1 MSGPVYRLAET
12 LVHIDRVLDEG
23 AGRRERQS
31 RSGAPTVRTSP
42 NTCRT
47 ERDVYKALVL
57 SCECHSDNRL
67 RHDIACVLKNLLL
80 IVVRCNESSFCVVL
94 CLYI

>member
-1 MSGPVYRLAET
+1 MSGPGYRLAET

-67 RHDIACVLKNLLL
+67 RHDITCVLKKLLL
-80 IVVRCNESSFCVVL
+80 IVVRCN
-94 CLYI
+94 